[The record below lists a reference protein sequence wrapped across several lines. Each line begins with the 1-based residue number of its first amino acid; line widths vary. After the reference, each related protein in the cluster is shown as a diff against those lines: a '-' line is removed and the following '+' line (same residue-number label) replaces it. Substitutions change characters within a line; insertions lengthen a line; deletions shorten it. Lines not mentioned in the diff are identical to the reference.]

1 MDIPYL
7 MNIALYLKTVKDI
20 YSFLFI
26 SKKCKEAL
34 SRLKINPFIDE
45 FNDNEYFEKTIHFIL
60 ITFPSLETI
69 SVPYKF
75 FKLFLSSHNFHK
87 RIQIN
92 SPTVFDSNLLINLDE
107 NYYNKDIYSSISSI
121 KNGFSL
127 FELTLMKSLEKIT
140 IENITLLES
149 LILLPH
155 IKEIIIINPINDD
168 IKYFNSTINQMRKSN
183 MNMHI
188 LFKIILKNTIHLSLS
203 NYIILLKL
211 QQLCCLEIYDFRDKS
226 IQSFTNDYWLLP
238 SFITLPEITFIHS
251 NYSKLL
257 LKLNQYIKTQPLNI
271 NSLIENKELYEILSL
286 LEINNYF
293 ILPFNSYQNNSL
305 HFQSNCLNTIHFVG
319 LKKIN
324 VQQLP
329 QIITLQIT
337 LCSNIN
343 ITNKYCKYFIIKWSH
358 HCSFNSSNINQV
370 KILQCHDISFINNQI
385 KPIEIEAIK
394 FNNSSL
400 SNLNCSLSCISCY
413 CLTVTNCSL
422 SYLSLS
428 DCVSLIINSNIFT
441 SSSTFVPVS
450 IYNINSSTIYLPE
463 SIELNASLS
472 SLLSIICPLTDLIPT
487 ELIQSS
493 TNSDNTVHL
502 NINNRELKLIEPL
515 LCPISFDGDISIS
528 ISHKVN
534 NPLNIIQCSN
544 LKLSSIGYRIKSLII
559 NQVGILTVSNCQIE
573 NLKANHIQKLI
584 LTNNSQILSSS
595 ITKLDHL

>member
-1 MDIPYL
+1 MDTFYL
-7 MNIALYLKTVKDI
+7 MNIALYLKNLKDV
-20 YSFLFI
+20 YSFLLI

-34 SRLKINPFIDE
+34 SRLKINPFINE
-45 FNDNEYFEKTIHFIL
+45 FNDTECFEKTIHFIL
-60 ITFPSLETI
+60 ITFPSLETL

-92 SPTVFDSNLLINLDE
+92 SPTIFDSNLFINLDE
-107 NYYNKDIYSSISSI
+107 GYYNKDIYSSISSI
-121 KNGFSL
+121 ENGFSL
-127 FELTLMKSLEKIT
+127 FELKLMTSLEKVT
-140 IENITLLES
+140 IENITLLEN

-155 IKEIIIINPINDD
+155 IQEIIIINTINDD
-168 IKYFNSTINQMRKSN
+168 DINYFNSIIHQMRKSN

-188 LFKIILKNTIHLSLS
+188 LFKIILKNTIHLSIT

-211 QQLCCLEIYDFRDKS
+211 QQLCRLEIYDFRDKS
-226 IQSFTNDYWLLP
+226 IQCYTDDYWLLP
-238 SFITLPEITFIHS
+238 SFITLPEITLLHS

-257 LKLNQYIKTQPLNI
+257 LKLNQYIKPQSLNI

-293 ILPFNSYQNNSL
+293 ILPFNSYQNKLL
-305 HFQSNCLNTIHFVG
+305 HFQNNCLNTIQLVG

-324 VQQLP
+324 VQIP
-329 QIITLQIT
+329 KIITLQIT

-343 ITNKYCKYFIIKWSH
+343 ITNNYCNYFIIKWSH
-358 HCSFNSSNINQV
+358 HCSFNSTDISQI
-370 KILQCHDISFINNQI
+370 KILQCHDISLINNQI

-400 SNLNCSLSCISCY
+400 SHLNCSLSCTLCNY
-413 CLTVTNCSL
+413 LTVTDCSL

-428 DCVSLIINSNIFT
+428 DCVSLIINSNIF
-441 SSSTFVPVS
+441 SSSSNFVNVS
-450 IYNINSSTIYLPE
+450 IYNVNSSTIYLPE
-463 SIELNASLS
+463 LIELNASLS
-472 SLLSIICPLTDLIPT
+472 SLLSVICPLTDLVPT

-493 TNSDNTVHL
+493 TNLDNIVHL

-534 NPLNIIQCSN
+534 TPLNIIQCSN
-544 LKLSSIGYRIKSLII
+544 LKLSSFGYRIKSLII
-559 NQVGILTVSNCQIE
+559 NNVDVLTLSNCQIE
-573 NLKANHIQKLI
+573 ILKANHIQKLI
-584 LTNNSQILSSS
+584 LSNNSQILSSS
-595 ITKLDHL
+595 IIKLDHL